1 MMIYREAVALQ
12 NTGASTL
19 YDLDAFYFD
28 DIIPIIEF
36 NFLTTK

>member
-28 DIIPIIEF
+28 IIPIIEF
-36 NFLTTK
+36 NFFTTK

>member
-12 NTGASTL
+12 NTGATIL
-19 YDLDAFYFD
+19 YDLDAFYV
-28 DIIPIIEF
+28 DIIPMINS